1 MLPNLLKELK
11 LVGSTSDARRLIEQ
25 GAVKLDGVVVKDSRH
40 AVAPSGAP
48 LVVQAGKLKFGRVKR
63 G

>member
-11 LVGSTSDARRLIEQ
+11 LVASTSDARRLIEQ
-25 GAVKLDGVVVKDSRH
+25 GAVKLDGAAVKDAKH
-40 AVAPSGAP
+40 VVTPKGM
-48 LVVQAGKLKFGRVKR
+48 LLLVQAGKLKFARVKR